1 MKSEN
6 KEIIAGVVLVL
17 LLSVCF
23 LFAHA
28 KAVHN
33 KKDSAFV
40 LYASFNQSDGLMNG
54 ADVRIAG
61 IKVGK
66 VVDQVL
72 NNNYQVQVKMEF
84 LKPIEIS
91 TDSSVL
97 IETDGLLGSK
107 YLEVVPGAEEDFC
120 SSGDELEYTQDALVL
135 TQLMDK
141 VNAYMREKK
150 AKEKEALKAQ
160 EEQIEA
166 KSKTNSE
173 LDLPLENV
181 ETKESEELE

>member
-6 KEIIAGVVLVL
+6 KEILAGVVLVL
-17 LLSVCF
+17 LLGVCL

-33 KKDSAFV
+33 KKESAFV
-40 LYASFNQSDGLMNG
+40 LFAPFNQSDGLMNG

-84 LKPIEIS
+84 FKPMEIS
-91 TDSSVL
+91 IDSSVV

-107 YLEVVPGAEEDFC
+107 YLEILPGGEEEVC

-141 VNAYMREKK
+141 VNAHMREKK
-150 AKEKEALKAQ
+150 RKEKEL
-160 EEQIEA
+160 A
-166 KSKTNSE
+166 KNTQVE
-173 LDLPLENV
+173 
-181 ETKESEELE
+181 ETKSEQVENMQQEQQIIESEE

>member
-6 KEIIAGVVLVL
+6 KEILAGVILVL
-17 LLSVCF
+17 LLGVC
-23 LFAHA
+23 LLLANA
-28 KAVHN
+28 KAVHD
-33 KKDSAFV
+33 KKESAFV
-40 LYASFNQSDGLMNG
+40 LFAPFNQSDGLMNG

-84 LKPIEIS
+84 FKPIEIAV
-91 TDSSVL
+91 DSSVI

-107 YLEVVPGAEEDFC
+107 YLEILPGAEEEFC
-120 SSGDELEYTQDALVL
+120 SSGAELEYTQDALVL
-135 TQLMDK
+135 TQLMEK

-150 AKEKEALKAQ
+150 KKETIAKNVQTEGEKVASSTSESFQLD
-160 EEQIEA
+160 EQIE
-166 KSKTNSE
+166 
-173 LDLPLENV
+173 
-181 ETKESEELE
+181 SEE